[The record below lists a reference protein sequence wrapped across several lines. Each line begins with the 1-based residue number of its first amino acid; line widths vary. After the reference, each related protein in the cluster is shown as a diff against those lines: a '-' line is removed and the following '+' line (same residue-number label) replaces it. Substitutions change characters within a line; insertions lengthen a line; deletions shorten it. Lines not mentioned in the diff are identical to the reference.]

1 LKKGGRAI
9 TLRTV
14 LDDRS
19 YMRDLTPR
27 SYSAAMILLWVN
39 VGVFILQE
47 INRTYIHSFA
57 EIYCMLSP
65 AGIAKGYV
73 WQLFTF
79 QFMHADLWHLL
90 GNGLGLFFLGRAVE
104 GMIGTRRFLQAYFL
118 AGTLGGIFQ
127 VILGFR

>member
-1 LKKGGRAI
+1 M
-9 TLRTV
+9 

-19 YMRDLTPR
+19 YMKDPLSRN
-27 SYSAAMILLWVN
+27 YSAAMVLLWVN

-47 INRTYIHSFA
+47 INRTYIKSLA
-57 EIYCMLSP
+57 EIYCMLST

-79 QFMHADLWHLL
+79 QFMHADLWHLA
-90 GNGLGLFFLGRAVE
+90 GNAIGLFFFGRAVE
-104 GMIGTRRFLQAYFL
+104 QMIGTRRMLQAYFL

-127 VILGFR
+127 IILGFI